1 MSILRGLSWL
11 IGASSL
17 GSPTDKRQI
26 GPRQAAVAEC
36 YFRAAAI
43 LRIRSA
49 VRSSAGKKVSSA
61 SSDSVM
67 STGVPKIMVVEKKLK
82 MSPSSRILK
91 GIATLSDDS
100 GPERA
105 GIGNALRS

>member
-1 MSILRGLSWL
+1 MMRRPAERGHS
-11 IGASSL
+11 
-17 GSPTDKRQI
+17 
-26 GPRQAAVAEC
+26 
-36 YFRAAAI
+36 FAAI

-49 VRSSAGKKVSSA
+49 VSSSAGKNVSSA

-67 STGVPKIMVVEKKLK
+67 STGVPKIIVVEIKLNT
-82 MSPSSRILK
+82 SPPSRILK

-105 GIGNALRS
+105 GIGYAFSS